1 MSLYQ
6 SAVKKPVTTAL
17 IFVAIA
23 VFGIFS
29 LVQIPIN
36 LYPEFDA
43 NTIMVITSYN
53 GASAADIENN
63 VTKPLENTLN
73 GVNNLKH
80 ITSSSKEN
88 VSVIT
93 LEFEYG
99 IDIDV
104 ATNDVRDKLEMVK
117 SSLPDDSDTPIIF
130 KFGADD
136 IPILLL
142 SVTARESMPGL
153 YKILD
158 DKVSNP
164 LARIGGVGTVS
175 VSGVPEREIKVYVDP
190 YKIYISDNL
199 HYVKPK
205 VRYLHLMR
213 CGFARIGRSQKFGFH
228 CWIPPFD
235 WSCQSRFC
243 LFPFVKHL
251 MDYTMAILL
260 KKDGTDFPVA
270 YHLQGW
276 IS

>member
-1 MSLYQ
+1 MDIKYFQ
-6 SAVKKPVTTAL
+6 KAIAKHM
-17 IFVAIA
+17 IEVAIYLNMKLPIKA
-23 VFGIFS
+23 GIYIS
-29 LVQIPIN
+29 DN
-36 LYPEFDA
+36 LHY
-43 NTIMVITSYN
+43 V
-53 GASAADIENN
+53 
-63 VTKPLENTLN
+63 
-73 GVNNLKH
+73 
-80 ITSSSKEN
+80 
-88 VSVIT
+88 
-93 LEFEYG
+93 
-99 IDIDV
+99 
-104 ATNDVRDKLEMVK
+104 KL
-117 SSLPDDSDTPIIF
+117 

-260 KKDGTDFPVA
+260 KKDGTAFPVA
-270 YHLQGW
+270 
-276 IS
+276 